1 MNCPNSETIESVY
14 QCFIRG
20 TDEHWKKLVKFLIRQ
35 RQKMSH
41 SVCPYPDT
49 VESIP
54 VFGDK
59 KARLNEKAKRWVLH
73 KGGEMETFSQVMNWL
88 FAVLALAALV
98 IGYFLVKKRREGE

>member
-1 MNCPNSETIESVY
+1 MNCPNSGTIESVY

-20 TDEHWKKLVKFLIRQ
+20 TDEHWKKLAKFLIWQ
-35 RQKMSH
+35 RRKVSH

-59 KARLNEKAKRWVLH
+59 KARLNEKAKRCVLH